1 MAKDDTPIVIDET
14 LSATADQ
21 NNDRANNA
29 AGVDLMQAV
38 ALIMAN
44 LGSGQST
51 GGKTST
57 TSASKI
63 GLTVASAR
71 GLIEEA
77 NKAVGYTGKIK
88 REDIDAFIKQFDK
101 EQSKQLEK
109 IVKVANQS
117 IKPDTTDDSKRNVV
131 ESIITTQF
139 PSFFNTAQ
147 YASDYLWEKV
157 NFKDSDSLSGQNL
170 ATLSTTKDIVAQFNL
185 LGWSA
190 KETEI
195 AAAKIAKGEMSEK
208 AFRAELQR
216 LAIKEYPQL
225 ASRFAQDPE
234 LTTLDVLETPRNIIA
249 RIWEVDKETV
259 KFDNPLLSKWLNG
272 TTVNDFGGEADTLSM
287 GKIDAAKKNAKTTY
301 MSQYDLILAA
311 KKAPE
316 YQFTEAAN
324 KDARASANAFGSAF
338 GFGV

>member
-1 MAKDDTPIVIDET
+1 MAENDIPIVVDET

-29 AGVDLMQAV
+29 AREDLKAQVDYA
-38 ALIMAN
+38 MAN
-44 LGSGQST
+44 GDFGERT

-71 GLIEEA
+71 GLLEEQ
-77 NKAVGYTGKIK
+77 NKAVNYTGKIK
-88 REDIDAFIKQFDK
+88 RKDIDDFIKQFNK

-109 IVKVANQS
+109 IVKIANQS
-117 IKPDTTDDSKRNVV
+117 IKPDTTDASKRNVV

-185 LGWSA
+185 LRWSP

-225 ASRFAQDPE
+225 ADRFARDPE
-234 LTTLDVLETPRNIIA
+234 LTTLDILGTARDIIA
-249 RIWEVDKETV
+249 RVWEVDKETV
-259 KFDNPLLSKWLNG
+259 GFDNPLLSKWING
-272 TTVNDFGGEADTLSM
+272 TTVLDFPESTDTLSK
-287 GKIDAAKKNAKTTY
+287 GKVMEAKQNAKTEY
-301 MSQYDLILAA
+301 MSRYDLILAA
-311 KKAPE
+311 KRAPE

-324 KDARASANAFGSAF
+324 EDARASANAFGSAF

>member
-1 MAKDDTPIVIDET
+1 MAENDIPIVTDET

-21 NNDRANNA
+21 NNNRANNA
-29 AGVDLMQAV
+29 AGFALEAKMD
-38 ALIMAN
+38 LIMER
-44 LGSGQST
+44 LGSGENT
-51 GGKTST
+51 GGKTTT

-88 REDIDAFIKQFDK
+88 REDIDAFIKQFDE

-117 IKPDTTDDSKRNVV
+117 IKPDTTDASRRNVV
-131 ESIITTQF
+131 ESILTTQF

-147 YASDYLWEKV
+147 YATDYLWERV
-157 NFKDSDSLSGQNL
+157 NFGDSDSLAGQNL
-170 ATLSTTKDIVAQFNL
+170 ATLSSTRDIVAQFNL
-185 LGWSA
+185 LGWSP

-195 AAAKIAKGEMSEK
+195 AAAKIAKGDMTEG

-216 LAIKEYPQL
+216 LAKREYPQL
-225 ASRFAQDPE
+225 AERFAEDSN

-311 KKAPE
+311 KRAPE